1 MLAALREHKR
11 EYENQRQEIEA
22 MLAENDR
29 NLMEARRAVA
39 AAARDRGWGSV
50 QQRQPKPTS
59 TYMTKGKSKGQPKG
73 KKGAEMVEEAN
84 WVSSGGAYGKK
95 DKQFSKGAREGPER
109 TPSMGKRLPPAGVL
123 HDRFRDRRKG
133 HDTGGF

>member
-1 MLAALREHKR
+1 
-11 EYENQRQEIEA
+11 